1 MSLEP
6 ARTRTYEWED
16 PMIGAAAARTMSG
29 MDYLNAMLR
38 GEIPRPPISHTM
50 DFTLESCAE
59 GRAVF
64 TVTPSEFH
72 YNPIG
77 MVHGGL
83 AATLLDSGLGCAI
96 HTTLPQ
102 ASVIPRWTPSQSGA
116 RHHQRQWHTARGS
129 RDYPSWP
136 DDGHRAGPLEGDR
149 RQAVCTWHNHLHDFP
164 ARLTGYYCP
173 FHRLRC
179 LIPAG
184 GVLESI
190 A

>member
-1 MSLEP
+1 MSIEP
-6 ARTRTYEWED
+6 SRTRTYDWED

-38 GEIPRPPISHTM
+38 GEIPRPPISQTM

-83 AATLLDSGLGCAI
+83 AATLLDSALGCAI
-96 HTTLPQ
+96 HTTLP
-102 ASVIPRWTPSQSGA
+102 AGVGYTTLELHVNLVRAITKDSGLLRA
-116 RHHQRQWHTARGS
+116 EAEIIHLGRTLATAQGRLS
-129 RDYPSWP
+129 ST
-136 DDGHRAGPLEGDR
+136 DGKLYAHGTTTCMIFRPE
-149 RQAVCTWHNHLHDFP
+149 
-164 ARLTGYYCP
+164 
-173 FHRLRC
+173 
-179 LIPAG
+179 
-184 GVLESI
+184 
-190 A
+190 